1 MLSVCGRCALVSA
14 IGLASIGAT
23 AAGTIEGTV
32 RFVGDPPEPLPIV
45 LTNGEMRLVD
55 VNTSDQGLRSAVV
68 SVADATSESTPAS
81 LPAVT
86 ITQRGYVFIPMI
98 LAIREGQ
105 RVRFTNEDSANHS
118 VRSTDRFVP
127 NRFGIYTGTNQDYQ
141 RSFTVNPSGR
151 PIVLGCDIHD
161 WMVGWI
167 YVFNH
172 PFYTMTDGNG
182 KFTIT
187 GVVTGKHTLSVR
199 HPGGSLHRDVDIV
212 VETGKPAHVDVLF
225 NASDLGSP
233 VQ

>member
-1 MLSVCGRCALVSA
+1 
-14 IGLASIGAT
+14 
-23 AAGTIEGTV
+23 
-32 RFVGDPPEPLPIV
+32 
-45 LTNGEMRLVD
+45 
-55 VNTSDQGLRSAVV
+55 
-68 SVADATSESTPAS
+68 
-81 LPAVT
+81 
-86 ITQRGYVFIPMI
+86 
-98 LAIREGQ
+98 
-105 RVRFTNEDSANHS
+105 

-151 PIVLGCDIHD
+151 PVVLGCDIHD

-187 GVVTGKHTLSVR
+187 GVVAGKHTLSVR

-212 VETGKPAHVDVLF
+212 VETGKPAHVDVVF